1 MDSLFGNLSKI
12 TNSTANSTPVV
23 PKTTPSDPEL
33 PPNSFQKW
41 ALVIS
46 FSVICLAGVTGNL
59 MVILVSRKPGMTT
72 VSNVLIANLG
82 VADFTVSLINIPTVA
97 TYGYL
102 VHWPFGAFLCKLI
115 PFLQGL
121 TLAASVGT
129 LVAIAVERYWHI
141 VLYTRRKLTVRE
153 AFKAIAVIWALSVF
167 IPLPLSVF
175 SKTTMWKRG
184 DNEVTICIEE
194 WPNVKSRQSFTTLVF
209 LLLYFLPLLL
219 ISGLYVQISRFLRNL
234 PATQRGLQ
242 SCLFVLFCLTKQA
255 LGLTDHAVLFVCVVL
270 FN

>member
-1 MDSLFGNLSKI
+1 MIQNCPQTPFRNGPSSFLLASFAWPESLVTSWL
-12 TNSTANSTPVV
+12 
-23 PKTTPSDPEL
+23 
-33 PPNSFQKW
+33 
-41 ALVIS
+41 
-46 FSVICLAGVTGNL
+46 FSLAV
-59 MVILVSRKPGMTT
+59 KPGMTT